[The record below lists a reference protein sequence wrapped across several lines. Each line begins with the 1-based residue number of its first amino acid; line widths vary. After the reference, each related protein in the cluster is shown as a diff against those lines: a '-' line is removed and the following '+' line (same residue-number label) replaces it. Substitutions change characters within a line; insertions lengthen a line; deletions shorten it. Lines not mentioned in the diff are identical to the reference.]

1 MATLSELAKTQQ
13 TTTVGGAQSGAVGSA
28 GGTSIQPTQIIDK
41 SAGLAK
47 DIGKMFGG
55 LLQEHQ
61 QASEYA
67 GKRVGT
73 DNLASYK
80 AEMDKINEYYN
91 SKENLTSAD
100 YVEKSRQEQGVY
112 ESLLQTG
119 AFPDNQ
125 LANQAFKDTFASPA
139 GEFTLRQRAINDKL
153 GFDLHTKEELA
164 SVKDEMQRASGV
176 YTIDNINTWKA
187 RVSAVNEDPNKVW
200 DEASIGLNQAFYN
213 DFKDGVNSPTLKGY
227 LENGKLTQN
236 SLDAIYNNYFG
247 KFSKRTNG
255 SFSKVYEDMPNKT
268 QSELVKSFSSWLTS
282 MNKHAPTKV
291 METVSLTNSSTKSTD
306 ASTSIQNKIDASF
319 NQIQDLY
326 SIVSSTGDSSAVTK
340 YTKALQ
346 SFQELEV
353 KHSQSKLYEDRFNT
367 FINGDYSQLTDNEFT
382 YDIYNPNN
390 LSVTQGGGTIKASD
404 MASYIGEKTL
414 SLYNDAV
421 QNGDGAKAS
430 SALYALGRLEMQGYS
445 TKESSFVDKTL
456 SSPNKF
462 INQADNDTTIEQF
475 MARLDSSVGYKNI
488 THMDAPHL
496 SKVIRDN
503 VANYYKDQKT
513 LLDKGGK
520 DANGKD
526 LTEDGILK
534 NTKLFYRT
542 ESKRVTSALAEN
554 QRLVA
559 GKILGLTKE
568 EALGDGM
575 DKFVHGE
582 VFGYKVGESVFA
594 NGSLNSMI
602 SGCVE
607 NGSSDRSS
615 LGSCMKSKAII
626 LDKSYLPFIGTS
638 LVLNNPTSLSQTK
651 FKTNITDIIK
661 YNIGQFQST
670 KNVDF
675 GDAVDSSNISISQN
689 RVYIGGKV
697 DRQEVLTTV
706 HIKDKGGRI
715 LHSVLITPEE
725 LKAGIPSAL
734 KAKFPNNFGLDKN
747 PSIKGGGNR
756 GGHSGRN

>member
-1 MATLSELAKTQQ
+1 MPTLSELAKTQQ

-28 GGTSIQPTQIIDK
+28 GGTSIQPTQIVDK

-80 AEMDKINEYYN
+80 QEMDKIDAYYN
-91 SKENLTSAD
+91 SKENLISAD
-100 YVEKSRQEQGVY
+100 YIEKSREEQGVY
-112 ESLLQTG
+112 EEFLQTG
-119 AFPDNQ
+119 AFPDNE
-125 LANQAFKDTFASPA
+125 LANQAFKDTFATPA

-153 GFDLHTKEELA
+153 GFNLHTKEELA

-176 YTIDNINTWKA
+176 YTIDNINTWKT
-187 RVSAVNEDPNKVW
+187 RVSAVRKDPNRVW

-213 DFKDGVNSPTLKGY
+213 DFKDGVNSPALKAY

-236 SLDAIYNNYFG
+236 SLDTIYNNYFG
-247 KFSKRTNG
+247 KFSKRTGG
-255 SFSKVYEDMPNKT
+255 SFSKVYKDMPNKT
-268 QSELVKSFSSWLTS
+268 QSELVKGFNGWLSS

-291 METVSLTNSSTKSTD
+291 MQTVSLTNSSTKPTD
-306 ASTSIQNKIDASF
+306 ASISIQNKVDASYK
-319 NQIQDLY
+319 QIQDLY
-326 SIVSSTGDSSAVTK
+326 SIVTSTGDASAIAK

-353 KHSQSKLYEDRFNT
+353 KQNQSVTYESRFNT
-367 FINGDYSQLTDNEFT
+367 FIDGNYSQLTDNEFT

-414 SLYNDAV
+414 TLYNNAV
-421 QNGDGAKAS
+421 RKGDGAKAS
-430 SALYALGRLEMQGYS
+430 SALHALGRLELQGYS
-445 TKESSFVDKTL
+445 TKESSFVDRVL

-462 INQADNDTTIEQF
+462 INQTDNDTTIEQF

-488 THMDAPHL
+488 THIDAPHL
-496 SKVIRDN
+496 NKVIRDN
-503 VANYYKDQKT
+503 VTNYYKDQKT
-513 LLDKGGK
+513 LLDNGGK
-520 DANGKD
+520 DAKGNVLTKD
-526 LTEDGILK
+526 EILK

-542 ESKRVTSALAEN
+542 ESKQITSALSEN

-568 EALGDGM
+568 ESLGDGM
-575 DKFVHGE
+575 DKFVSGE
-582 VFGYKVGESVFA
+582 IVGYKVGESVFA

-602 SGCVE
+602 TSCIE
-607 NGSSDRSS
+607 NGSSDRAS
-615 LGSCMKSKAII
+615 LSSCMKSKAVI

-638 LVLNNPTSLSQTK
+638 LVLNNPTSLSQDK
-651 FKTNITDIIK
+651 FKNNIVDIVK

-670 KNVDF
+670 KNANF
-675 GDAVDSSNISISQN
+675 KDAVDSSDISITQN
-689 RVYIGGKV
+689 RVYISSS
-697 DRQEVLTTV
+697 DSQEVLTTV

-734 KAKFPNNFGLDKN
+734 KAQFPNNFGLDKN
-747 PSIKGGGNR
+747 SPVEDGGRR
-756 GGHSGRN
+756 GGHSGKN